1 MSGADEIAVADMSC
15 VPADGRKFDA
25 RIAVWRPYRATSG
38 EWRCPVA
45 MSGLQERLPD
55 MAGEDSLQALCMV
68 PSTVRVLLEHFVEQG
83 GQLFYRG
90 NDSRFEIAATFGRIG
105 ESWPDAGAEVSV
117 DL

>member
-1 MSGADEIAVADMSC
+1 MSMLDEVASTEVLCIA
-15 VPADGRKFDA
+15 ADGREFGA
-25 RIAVWRPYRATSG
+25 RIAVGRPYRATSG

-90 NDSRFEIAATFGRIG
+90 NDSRFEIGR
-105 ESWPDAGAEVSV
+105 VHV
-117 DL
+117 